1 MPQLLT
7 KNSGKKHLKKDEI
20 VFDFTE
26 KGKFRKFN
34 ASVVNHLKKVN
45 KDILIIDYI
54 YPLKNLNKKTY
65 EISDHVNLSGFNPLK
80 GAEFI
85 PLSNIYIS
93 KKGIVVAGVKEGT
106 HPNDLEKKVLLK
118 CNVQAYCYNIV
129 PTAIYATYLGL
140 KIKAVG
146 IIRI

>member
-1 MPQLLT
+1 MPPLLT
-7 KNSGKKHLKKDEI
+7 KSSGKKHLKRDEVI
-20 VFDFTE
+20 FDFT
-26 KGKFRKFN
+26 KNGNFKRFDT
-34 ASVVNHLKKVN
+34 SVINYLKKVK

-54 YPLKNLNKKTY
+54 YPLKKTTKKSI

-140 KIKAVG
+140 KIKASG